1 MNGFETYP
9 EACNRQSAA
18 YYQAINDP
26 DKVYRKSFCTEL
38 TPEQQRAHMQAEL
51 HHEQQNKNAAEGAQW
66 S

>member
-1 MNGFETYP
+1 MSETYA

-38 TPEQQRAHMQAEL
+38 TPEQQKAWMEEEL
-51 HHEQQNKNAAEGAQW
+51 HHAQQNKEKAHNEA
-66 S
+66 SH